1 MQCKGSIAKHATH
14 SGIVKSNTMKI
25 VNLLRIAWKAIKRN
39 KMRSFL
45 TMLGIIIGVAA
56 VIAMVAIGQGSRQ
69 SIQSQITAMG
79 SNMITIRP
87 SSNVMGGVR
96 LDNTTV
102 QALTEPDVIA
112 LQKQAEYINAVSPSI
127 SSRGQVIN
135 GPNNWTTNL
144 QGVFPEYLS
153 IRIWPLQDGV
163 AFTSQDVKAA
173 SKVCLAGQTIVK
185 NLFPDGADPVGKTIR
200 FKNIPFKII
209 GVLSK
214 KGENTFGQDQDDVI
228 LAPVSTVQKRILA
241 TTYYQSIFASA
252 IDENSTEKAASEIQ
266 KILRAS
272 HKLQKGVDD
281 DFTVRTQAELINTF
295 TSTSQI
301 LTILLGVIAGI
312 SLLVGGIGIMN
323 IMYVSVTERTREIG
337 LRMSIGAR
345 GIDILMQ
352 FLIEAIMISIA
363 GGLIGVGLGIGA
375 TKLITMFLQWPTFV
389 TQSSVILSF
398 LVCFITG
405 VFFGY
410 YPALKASRLDPIE
423 ALRYE

>member
-1 MQCKGSIAKHATH
+1 
-14 SGIVKSNTMKI
+14 MKI

-173 SKVCLAGQTIVK
+173 SKVCLVGQTIVK
-185 NLFPDGADPVGKTIR
+185 NIFPDGADPVGKTIR

-228 LAPVSTVQKRILA
+228 LTPVTTVQKRILA

-252 IDENSTEKAASEIQ
+252 IDENSTDKAASEIQ

-281 DFTVRTQAELINTF
+281 DFTVRTQAELISTF

-398 LVCFITG
+398 LVCFVTG

>member
-1 MQCKGSIAKHATH
+1 
-14 SGIVKSNTMKI
+14 MKI

-173 SKVCLAGQTIVK
+173 SKVILVGQTIVK

-281 DFTVRTQAELINTF
+281 DFTVRTQAELISTF